1 MRILHLG
8 LGSSALVCVAL
19 AMLACADT
27 DSIGGGGEGGVV
39 NVSTGVNSSSA
50 SSSTSGSTSASTTSS
65 SSNTSSS
72 SSTSTSTSTTTSTSS
87 GPPPCDD
94 TGPSEPA
101 NDARAGAHFLGTI
114 NDNDSQGSDFAG
126 VVASMG
132 DPDWYR
138 YEANDAFGFV
148 VDPSRSSVAPG
159 LRICKY
165 IQCKSGNTTFTCPS
179 NTSPDTVD
187 GIAGCCWTGNAS
199 VEIVDLDCSGTT
211 SENTNVYLRVDA
223 PSAVDCLPYSVA
235 FHY

>member
-1 MRILHLG
+1 MCRRLR
-8 LGSSALVCVAL
+8 ARCRRW
-19 AMLACADT
+19 
-27 DSIGGGGEGGVV
+27 
-39 NVSTGVNSSSA
+39 
-50 SSSTSGSTSASTTSS
+50 
-65 SSNTSSS
+65 
-72 SSTSTSTSTTTSTSS
+72 
-87 GPPPCDD
+87 
-94 TGPSEPA
+94 
-101 NDARAGAHFLGTI
+101 RAGA
-114 NDNDSQGSDFAG
+114 AG
-126 VVASMG
+126 QPRAGGRSAG
-132 DPDWYR
+132 
-138 YEANDAFGFV
+138 A
-148 VDPSRSSVAPG
+148 RSSVAPG

>member
-1 MRILHLG
+1 
-8 LGSSALVCVAL
+8 
-19 AMLACADT
+19 MLACADT
-27 DSIGGGGEGGVV
+27 DSVGGGGEGGVV
-39 NVSTGVNSSSA
+39 NVSTGVNSG
-50 SSSTSGSTSASTTSS
+50 SSSGSSSTSASTTSS
-65 SSNTSSS
+65 SNSSS
-72 SSTSTSTSTTTSTSS
+72 SSTTSSTSSTSASSTSS

-114 NDNDSQGSDFAG
+114 NDNDSQGSSFAG
-126 VVASMG
+126 VVASMN

-138 YEANDAFGFV
+138 YEANDALGYV
-148 VDPSRSSVAPG
+148 VDPSRTSVAPG

-165 IQCKSGNTTFTCPS
+165 IQCKSGNTSFTCPS

-199 VEIVDLDCSGTT
+199 IEIADLDCSGTT

-223 PSAVDCLPYSVA
+223 PTAVDCLPYSVA

>member
-8 LGSSALVCVAL
+8 LGSSVLACTAL

-27 DSIGGGGEGGVV
+27 DSVGGGGEGGVV
-39 NVSTGVNSSSA
+39 NVSTGVGG
-50 SSSTSGSTSASTTSS
+50 SGQSS
-65 SSNTSSS
+65 SSGS
-72 SSTSTSTSTTTSTSS
+72 SSTSTSTTSASSTTSSSTSASSTSS

-101 NDARAGAHFLGTI
+101 NDSRLNAHYLGKI
-114 NDNDSQGSDFAG
+114 NDDDESGSSFAG
-126 VVASMG
+126 VVASMN

-138 YEANDAFGFV
+138 YEGDDSIYV
-148 VDPSRSSVAPG
+148 VDASRTSVAPG

-199 VEIVDLDCSGTT
+199 VEIVDIGCSGTIN
-211 SENTNVYLRVDA
+211 ENTNVYLRVDA
-223 PSAVDCLPYSVA
+223 PTPVDCLPYSVS